1 LLNRAADAVC
11 WIAVNCSST
20 RIPSGATPWGTRER
34 WLFAR
39 ARAHGDS
46 RARDQLFEQ
55 MMPLARRLAHQ
66 FRDSTEPLDDL
77 LQVASLA
84 LLGALERFDPDRG
97 VAFHTYAI
105 PTITGALKRYRR
117 DLCWSVRVPRYLQE
131 RSLRVR
137 RELRLLSCE
146 LARHPTL
153 AELAARCALSEDE
166 VLEARIAGAAYRAVA
181 LDDDD
186 LALAPPAMAGEDP
199 ALRRVEEREALAHAL
214 RALPKRERRILTLRF
229 EHDLT
234 HAEIASRVGL
244 SRRGVGRLLAQA
256 LNQIGVVLAHPR

>member
-1 LLNRAADAVC
+1 LLNRAAEPVC
-11 WIAVNCSST
+11 WVAVNCSST
-20 RIPSGATPWGTRER
+20 RIPSGTASWGTRER

-46 RARDQLFEQ
+46 RARDELFEQ
-55 MMPLARRLAHQ
+55 MMPLARGLAQ
-66 FRDSTEPLDDL
+66 RFRGSTEPLDDL
-77 LQVASLA
+77 LQVAGLA

-97 VAFHTYAI
+97 VAFHAYAI

-117 DLCWSVRVPRYLQE
+117 DLCWSVRVPRHLKE

-146 LARHPTL
+146 LGRHPAP

-166 VLEARIAGAAYRAVA
+166 VLEARIAGDAYRAVA

-186 LALAPPAMAGEDP
+186 RALAAPAMAGEDP
-199 ALRRVEEREALAHAL
+199 ALRRVEEREALGHAL
-214 RALPKRERRILTLRF
+214 RALPKPERRILTLRF

-234 HAEIASRVGL
+234 HVEIARRVGL
-244 SRRGVGRLLAQA
+244 SPKGVGRLLAQA
-256 LNQIGVVLAHPR
+256 LDQIGVVLAHSS